1 MRVRARLFTCLL
13 RFRLHGRMGCPIR
26 HMLPWFLR
34 NKVPPSGKH
43 GPSSP
48 VWNLSQSQPKRTL
61 LAAFCVLYPGQW
73 EKPRKRPEIKNLNK
87 YVSDGFSPP
96 FWLEGCDGA
105 ESDGVLAVIGQL
117 DAVSPLLTFP
127 GSSTST
133 IAAQPPSSPP
143 AWCVRS
149 CGF

>member
-1 MRVRARLFTCLL
+1 
-13 RFRLHGRMGCPIR
+13 MGCPIR

-117 DAVSPLLTFP
+117 DALVDLSRFVHVDHCSPAPF
-127 GSSTST
+127 
-133 IAAQPPSSPP
+133 IATGVVCPIVWILAFFVFLIY
-143 AWCVRS
+143 AY
-149 CGF
+149 